1 MDGDFTAGQA
11 VRVSGLPYPVLDYW
25 AKSGFIVPSITTAAG
40 SGSQRRYSF
49 RDVVAL
55 RVARELRDAGISLQS
70 LRKVIGK
77 LKESEGIE
85 NPLAEERLILA
96 GDDVVL
102 VRSEEELLSQ
112 IRRPGQLYLTAV
124 VNLANV
130 VEELRKAI
138 AA

>member
-1 MDGDFTAGQA
+1 MDDAFTAGQA

-25 AKSGFIVPSITTAAG
+25 AKSGFIVPSVTAAAG

-49 RDVVAL
+49 RDIVAL

-70 LRKVIGK
+70 LRKVIAK
-77 LKESEGIE
+77 LRESEGIE